1 MSSKIL
7 IVEDDTSFLIMLEK
21 WCIKNNY
28 DCSTATECSKAKSL
42 LSSEE
47 FSLILTDLRLPDGD
61 GIDLLS
67 WMREE
72 KIDTPVILMTSYA
85 EIQSAVAS
93 IKMGAYDFLEKPVS
107 PTILKEKIES
117 ALSLCKS
124 MSDVNSKVVLNNEV
138 EGLSTIVRNMYKD
151 IELVAPTNISVL
163 ITGESGTGKEHA
175 ARRVHESSKR
185 SSSPFIAVDCGAIPK
200 ELAASELFGHIK
212 GSFTGALEN
221 KVGVFEEANGGTI
234 FFDEIGN
241 LPYEVQ
247 IQLLR
252 ALQEKKV
259 RAVGS
264 NREMSVDIRVVS
276 ATNENLEE
284 AIKRGEFREDL
295 YHRINEFTITTPP
308 LRDRGED
315 ILLYAKF
322 FIQQANIELERSI
335 VGLSPQ
341 AESRILSYNWPGNLR
356 ELRNVIRR
364 AALFATGGKIQ
375 DTHLSIENGDKT
387 PEATYVAPLRNE
399 NEKELIE
406 QALEKSGGNK
416 SLAARLLKIDR
427 KTLYNKLKLY
437 SIE

>member
-28 DCSTATECSKAKSL
+28 DCSKATDCSKAKKL
-42 LSSEE
+42 LSSNVY
-47 FSLILTDLRLPDGD
+47 SLILTDLRLPDGD

-72 KIDTPVILMTSYA
+72 SIDTPVILMTSYA
-85 EIQSAVAS
+85 EIQSAVAAM
-93 IKMGAYDFLEKPVS
+93 KMGAYDFLEKPVS
-107 PTILKEKIES
+107 PTILKEKIEA
-117 ALSLCKS
+117 ALMLSKS
-124 MSDVNSKVVLNNEV
+124 SNIKSQPLISNEV
-138 EGLSTIVRNMYKD
+138 EGDSTIIRNMYKD
-151 IELVAPTNISVL
+151 IDLVAPTNISVL
-163 ITGESGTGKEHA
+163 ITGESGTGKEHV
-175 ARRVHESSKR
+175 ARRVHQSSKR
-185 SSSPFIAVDCGAIPK
+185 SNAPFIAVDCGAIPK

-221 KVGVFEEANGGTI
+221 KIGVFEEANGGTI
-234 FFDEIGN
+234 FFDEVGN

-252 ALQEKKV
+252 ALQEKKI

-264 NREMSVDIRVVS
+264 NREISVDVRVVS
-276 ATNENLEE
+276 ATNENLED
-284 AIKRGEFREDL
+284 AIKRGDFREDL
-295 YHRINEFTITTPP
+295 FHRLNEFTLTTPP
-308 LRDRGED
+308 LRDRGTD
-315 ILLYAKF
+315 ILLYARF

-335 VGLSPQ
+335 LGLSPQ
-341 AESRILSYNWPGNLR
+341 AESKILSYNWPGNLR

-364 AALFATGGKIQ
+364 AALFATDGTIQ
-375 DTHLSIENGDKT
+375 DTHLAIGNGENST
-387 PEATYVAPLRNE
+387 EAISVSPLRNE

-437 SIE
+437 NIE